1 MFNVKYFIL
10 INLIGINFLKSNE
23 IITTSLYNIDSISY
37 EQLSRFDNV
46 PFLEKKSS
54 LPKTRKSRNIYF
66 QWVGEAINDQKTK
79 FYLTFFYLGF
89 VSIEELKLSN
99 LIKRP
104 KIEELKSL
112 ISKLGRNYTSDFG
125 VKMTLSDLKKFLK
138 DIDKIDDY
146 KFEKYEKSIQSIGES
161 YILIKY
167 KNVKSR
173 KTMQEVYIG
182 DVRLLPLSME
192 PFKEGLKRAFKEYPV
207 SYSDL

>member
-1 MFNVKYFIL
+1 MFNIKYFIL
-10 INLIGINFLKSNE
+10 INLIGINFLKSNK

-37 EQLSRFDNV
+37 EQPSRFENV

-66 QWVGEAINDQKTK
+66 QWVGEATNGQKTK

-89 VSIEELKLSN
+89 ISIEELKLSN

-125 VKMTLSDLKKFLK
+125 IKMTLPDLKQFLK
-138 DIDKIDDY
+138 DMDKIDDY
-146 KFEKYEKSIQSIGES
+146 IFEKYEKSIQSIGES

-173 KTMQEVYIG
+173 KTMQEVYLG

-192 PFKEGLKRAFKEYPV
+192 PFKEGLKRAVKEYPV
-207 SYSDL
+207 PYSDL